1 MKIFRTEVQNSLE
14 WNLWEAIVRVVISMS
29 FICLAAFLFIKYGLA
44 KQYPR
49 SRGNLRI
56 MEQVSLT
63 PKASISIVKVEGEYL
78 LVSAT
83 DSEVIVIKPMANYQ
97 PAESPEI
104 QLLLSD
110 SWKRFL
116 EGRGKKHEV

>member
-1 MKIFRTEVQNSLE
+1 MQ
-14 WNLWEAIVRVVISMS
+14 WNLWEAIIRVLISLS
-29 FICLAAFLFIKYGLA
+29 FICLAAYLFIKYGLA

-63 PKASISIVKVEGEYL
+63 PKASISIVKVEEEYL

-83 DSEVIVIKPMANYQ
+83 DSEVNVIKPVENYQ
-97 PAESPEI
+97 PAESRDVQI
-104 QLLLSD
+104 QFNESL
-110 SWKRFL
+110 KRFIA
-116 EGRGKKHEV
+116 GRGSKHES